1 MPEPPSGPSCA
12 KPSRRGEAWV
22 WRPQTPGARRSANE
36 YLEFMRQAPQIEQ
49 MIVRSGVRLFKYW
62 VSVTREEQKRRF

>member
-1 MPEPPSGPSCA
+1 
-12 KPSRRGEAWV
+12 
-22 WRPQTPGARRSANE
+22 
-36 YLEFMRQAPQIEQ
+36 MRQAPQIEQ